1 MKFPGYSPFG
11 FRMAGLLVALLC
23 LMFFLPQPAPARASS
38 NISPGFYDGWV
49 HYLARIDFQGHY
61 SPTGGG
67 SDYQSWDFEFEGR
80 GHLMV
85 KINDAGAGGA
95 SIVLPTVGSETYMD
109 DWDSGNGSSCTTN
122 ESTWASSNYVHLRGA
137 PAAMGDT
144 FQVPFKPAAALI
156 FTDQAHTSSV
166 TGEYGGCEHT
176 AVEVMD
182 GEKVNIKND
191 LAQISAIQFQTTYH
205 SDTQMGGTCSIPG
218 WVKKVQILMYPTP
231 SVSSLPK
238 CFWRVVKSGQ
248 GKSQKGWK

>member
-1 MKFPGYSPFG
+1 MK
-11 FRMAGLLVALLC
+11 RWVV
-23 LMFFLPQPAPARASS
+23 FFLAVMLLLFTLFVPEPQPAWASS
-38 NISPGFYDGWV
+38 TLSPGFYDGWV
-49 HYLARIDFQGHY
+49 HYLARADFHGQMVNQDVKTYVTWG
-61 SPTGGG
+61 
-67 SDYQSWDFEFEGR
+67 DEFEGR

-95 SIVLPTVGSETYMD
+95 SIVLPTVIYLGDVIETD
-109 DWDSGNGSSCTTN
+109 TPNHGSCTMYM
-122 ESTWASSNYVHLRGA
+122 STWASSNYVHLRGA

-144 FQVPFKPAAALI
+144 FQVPFNPAAALTL
-156 FTDQAHTSSV
+156 TDQAHKSVV
-166 TGEYGGCEHT
+166 TGDVGGCEEG
-176 AVEVMD
+176 AV
-182 GEKVNIKND
+182 GELPTELPNNKFV
-191 LAQISAIQFQTTYH
+191 LAQITAIQFQTTYH

>member
-95 SIVLPTVGSETYMD
+95 SIVLPTVIYLGDVIETD
-109 DWDSGNGSSCTTN
+109 TPNHGSCTMYM
-122 ESTWASSNYVHLRGA
+122 STWASSNYVHLRGA

-144 FQVPFKPAAALI
+144 FQVPFNPAAALTL
-156 FTDQAHTSSV
+156 TDQAHKSVV
-166 TGEYGGCEHT
+166 TGDVGGCEEG
-176 AVEVMD
+176 AV
-182 GEKVNIKND
+182 GELPTELPNNKFV
-191 LAQISAIQFQTTYH
+191 LAQITAIQFQTTYH